1 LCRSDEQFQK
11 LNPTSQLAL
20 FSYCVHHCQNVRNVI
35 WNIYHGQMNSTNKL
49 VQWILFDQIENWFY
63 GRNITDF
70 TVTSDLFRNY
80 SNETHWK
87 FEVIYLFE
95 NMSSSSALNF
105 EINQPPSNGFCQIN
119 PTIGIINTLFNIT
132 CSNWQS
138 NENIKEYS
146 LHTSSGQIIAFSPVS
161 SFEVRLPIGFHLNI
175 FVEIRDISNGITQF
189 SFSPITVLSEPI
201 DLSRQSFIDLLSSG
215 NQNTIS
221 QVITLINDEF
231 TRLENQLIEKAGI
244 PLTSISISS
253 LGSQP
258 NIFNRSSPVNESVQ
272 FEFLK
277 EINHLANLREYF
289 IQFFDEL
296 TVTSVNSFKLQ
307 SLSLVQL
314 TSGTNQLTRAS
325 LVSASEKCYQ
335 LTHQLQQWLSKLPY
349 EDVQIIA
356 TQLLQCASNI
366 LSAVNGPLQQRIE
379 VLEKDFEH
387 ATEFLQDYD
396 LELESMNTNLFVFYF
411 QNELANEL
419 NKKIDEMI
427 SLLTSSLSVHIN
439 VGQQYTINTPQVFMS
454 LERISTQ
461 SLLNKTIKQIEN
473 AQISF
478 SINLSANQIVLLR
491 SIVKPIAIYG
501 NSRNT
506 NLSRS
511 LSLSI
516 LDKNGVKIHVQTSL
530 ATPIEF
536 IIPRDPNL
544 IIQKMTEQNITNKSM
559 LFNYHK
565 YYLQQNY
572 SFHLEFHS
580 FNQQLSYLLTYRL
593 DSSMKT
599 NIDGW
604 KYFCSM
610 KQDEIFTFFLDNS
623 QTSNHKTIIFAI
635 RELNT
640 QEEKNYCRNQTSNLL
655 IINSPMKFS
664 SNYEIRSYLSA
675 CFYLNEQNQ
684 WQSDGLIVCSFLEIK
699 NQ

>member
-1 LCRSDEQFQK
+1 MLD
-11 LNPTSQLAL
+11 N
-20 FSYCVHHCQNVRNVI
+20 
-35 WNIYHGQMNSTNKL
+35 NIQS
-49 VQWILFDQIENWFY
+49 IL
-63 GRNITDF
+63 R
-70 TVTSDLFRNY
+70 
-80 SNETHWK
+80 K
-87 FEVIYLFE
+87 YL
-95 NMSSSSALNF
+95 
-105 EINQPPSNGFCQIN
+105 
-119 PTIGIINTLFNIT
+119 
-132 CSNWQS
+132 
-138 NENIKEYS
+138 
-146 LHTSSGQIIAFSPVS
+146 
-161 SFEVRLPIGFHLNI
+161 
-175 FVEIRDISNGITQF
+175 
-189 SFSPITVLSEPI
+189 
-201 DLSRQSFIDLLSSG
+201 
-215 NQNTIS
+215 
-221 QVITLINDEF
+221 
-231 TRLENQLIEKAGI
+231 
-244 PLTSISISS
+244 
-253 LGSQP
+253 
-258 NIFNRSSPVNESVQ
+258 
-272 FEFLK
+272 
-277 EINHLANLREYF
+277 
-289 IQFFDEL
+289 
-296 TVTSVNSFKLQ
+296 
-307 SLSLVQL
+307 
-314 TSGTNQLTRAS
+314 
-325 LVSASEKCYQ
+325 
-335 LTHQLQQWLSKLPY
+335 
-349 EDVQIIA
+349 
-356 TQLLQCASNI
+356 
-366 LSAVNGPLQQRIE
+366 
-379 VLEKDFEH
+379 
-387 ATEFLQDYD
+387 
-396 LELESMNTNLFVFYF
+396 
-411 QNELANEL
+411 
-419 NKKIDEMI
+419 
-427 SLLTSSLSVHIN
+427 
-439 VGQQYTINTPQVFMS
+439 S